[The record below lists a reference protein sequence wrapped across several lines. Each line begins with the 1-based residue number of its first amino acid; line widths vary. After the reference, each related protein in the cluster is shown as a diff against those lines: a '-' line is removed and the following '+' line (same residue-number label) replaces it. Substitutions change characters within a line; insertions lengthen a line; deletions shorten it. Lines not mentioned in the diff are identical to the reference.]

1 MFPAVDTDY
10 VTRVLLEL
18 LKIPSPTGFTHDAV
32 AYLQNE
38 LAALG
43 VASRLTT
50 KGALL
55 WTLPGAGRGPTRT
68 VAAHVD
74 TLGALVKEVK
84 KNGRLKL
91 SAVGG
96 YDWATVEGAECRI
109 HTHGGAVVTGTVV
122 NTKQS
127 SHVFGAELRDLKRN
141 DKVMEVR
148 PDVETRSRA
157 DTLALG
163 VGVGDFVSFDSHA
176 VLTENGFVK
185 GRHLDNKAAVA
196 ICLGATRALLYASTA
211 PAGDLHFF
219 ISNYEEVGH
228 GAAAGIPSDTA
239 ELLCIDMA
247 AVGEGQ
253 TSDEYSVTLC
263 VKDSSGPYDFELNA
277 RLRSLAAQHG
287 IDLKIDI
294 YPFYGSDASAAWRA
308 GGSFRA
314 ALIGPGVDAS
324 HAFERTHQK
333 ALDATARLLLAYAL
347 DDETLEKTTSHPNTL
362 EKEHV

>member
-1 MFPAVDTDY
+1 MSLVVDTAY

-32 AYLQNE
+32 AYLQAE
-38 LAALG
+38 LTRLG
-43 VASRLTT
+43 ITSRLTP

-55 WTLPGAGRGPTRT
+55 WTLPGKGDGARA

-91 SAVGG
+91 SALGG
-96 YDWATVEGAECRI
+96 YDWATVEGAECKV
-109 HTHGGAVVTGTVV
+109 HTFGGAVLSGTIL

-127 SHVFGAELRDLKRN
+127 SHVFGAELRELKRS

-148 PDVETRSRA
+148 LDAETRSRA

-163 VGVGDFVSFDSHA
+163 VAVGDFVSYDSHA
-176 VLTENGFVK
+176 VLTDSGFVK

-196 ICLGATRALLYASTA
+196 ICLGVTKVLLEADAA
-211 PAGDLHFF
+211 PAGNLHFF

-228 GAAAGIPSDTA
+228 GAATGIPGDSG

-263 VKDSSGPYDFELNA
+263 VKDSSGPYDFAMNA
-277 RLRSLAAQHG
+277 RLRVLAAEHD
-287 IDLKIDI
+287 IPLKVDI

-308 GGSFRA
+308 GGAYKA

-333 ALDATARLLLAYAL
+333 ALEATASLLLAYAL
-347 DDETLEKTTSHPNTL
+347 ETPRA
-362 EKEHV
+362 